1 MKKLLIGLFAISLIT
16 STFAVELPP
25 NWDWNTENVT
35 LIDSFI
41 EFQTNAKK
49 ETQIINCKIMKALVG
64 KNATNMTYEEFKGV
78 ITKIVTENSSLK
90 DVRLKQLV
98 IKQVAMITRCI
109 KRFDGFKKS
118 VINDSDAAINSYVY
132 VFLIN
137 KNKDLSAKEWR
148 QLSMEKY
155 LFSVKNDVRAYQTFI
170 DRYEEEIINF
180 DRETIVADMN
190 IVKRIIYP
198 KLSKNEKLKPIAV
211 KIELIVKSV
220 Q

>member
-1 MKKLLIGLFAISLIT
+1 MKKLLIGLFAFSLIT

-64 KNATNMTYEEFKGV
+64 KNATNMTYEEFKSV
-78 ITKIVTENSSLK
+78 ITKVVTENSALK
-90 DVRLKQLV
+90 DVRLKQLI

-109 KRFDGFKKS
+109 KRFDGFKRP
-118 VINDSDAAINSYVY
+118 VINDADAATNSYVY

-155 LFSVKNDVRAYQTFI
+155 LFTVKNDVRAYQTFI
-170 DRYEEEIINF
+170 DRYEEEMINF
-180 DRETIVADMN
+180 DNETITADMN

-198 KLSKNEKLKPIAV
+198 KLSKNEKLKPVAV